1 MSVFGRLV
9 PTMPTTSRDFL
20 ANARVALGDDALQAA
35 YGKATARFQTGR
47 AAAFE
52 AYPEGEALRDHARA
66 VKAHVIEHLDL
77 YLERFA
83 DAAEAAG
90 ARLHFAVDAAEARAV
105 ILDIARRHD
114 ARRVVKSKSM
124 TTEEIELNA
133 ALEADGREVVETD
146 LGEYIL
152 QLAGETPSHIIA
164 PAIHKTKEEVAD
176 LFAEKHAAPR
186 RETVDEMTREAR
198 EMLRERFRRAD
209 LGVSGVNF
217 AVAETGAI
225 AIVENEGNA
234 RLATSLP
241 RVHVAVMGME
251 KIVPDLAAL
260 GVFLKILARSATGQK
275 MSSYVSLLTGPKKV
289 DEEDGP
295 DELHVVVL
303 DNGRSRLLAD
313 PELREALY
321 CIRCG
326 ACLNVCPVYRHAGGH
341 SYGSVYSGPIGAV
354 ITPSLVD
361 PASAAPSIAGQLP
374 FASSLCGACREV
386 CPVRIDLPRLL
397 LEQRRRVVAAP
408 RRAGAP
414 GGFGERLALRVYV
427 FCMRSPRRYSWALR
441 LASLVARPFARAQ
454 WWRPPGLGGWTRAR
468 DLPVPARRTFRER
481 WRTKEAG
488 DGA

>member
-1 MSVFGRLV
+1 MQ
-9 PTMPTTSRDFL
+9 TTSRDFL
-20 ANARVALGDDALQAA
+20 KSSRLALADDGLQAA
-35 YGKATARFQTGR
+35 YGKATARFQNGR
-47 AAAFE
+47 AEAFD

-66 VKAHVIEHLDL
+66 VKMQVVEHLDR
-77 YLERFA
+77 YLEQFA
-83 DAAEAAG
+83 DALEAVG
-90 ARLHFAVDAAEARAV
+90 GHIHFAADAAEARAIV
-105 ILDIARRHD
+105 LDIARRHD

-164 PAIHKTKEEVAD
+164 PAIHKTKDDVD
-176 LFAEKHAAPR
+176 RLFAEKHREARGAAPP
-186 RETVDEMTREAR
+186 RERTVDELTREAR

-209 LGVSGVNF
+209 LGVTGVNF
-217 AVAETGAI
+217 AVAETGTV

-251 KIVPDLAAL
+251 KIVPDLGAL

-275 MSSYVSLLTGPKKV
+275 MSSYVSLLTGPRKA

-313 PELREALY
+313 PDLREALY

-354 ITPSLVD
+354 ITPSLSSHGD
-361 PASAAPSIAGQLP
+361 AAQLP

-397 LEQRRRVVAAP
+397 LEQRRRVVE
-408 RRAGAP
+408 AP
-414 GGFGERLALRVYV
+414 GAAAGGFVERLALRAYV
-427 FCMRSPRRYSWALR
+427 FFMRSPRRYLWAHR
-441 LASLVARPFARAQ
+441 VASLAARPFARMG
-454 WWRPPGLGGWTRAR
+454 WWRPPGLGGWTATR
-468 DLPVPARRTFRER
+468 DLPAPARRTFRER
-481 WRTKEAG
+481 WRAREQH